1 MWETRGLQ
9 DPSTGSPQTGEKAG
23 WRGSKAGGE
32 VWETQGP
39 DRRVGA
45 LHQPAGRS
53 GQRRRLSV
61 GSQEHEGDEPAGTRV
76 GEAGPVQGS
85 ATPTEGAPP
94 TTAGTGHGSCREPGA
109 ASSCVLHRKTPA
121 SAPHLSTPWPGVH
134 QARETHARSEIIPGR
149 LKRQS

>member
-1 MWETRGLQ
+1 M
-9 DPSTGSPQTGEKAG
+9 
-23 WRGSKAGGE
+23 
-32 VWETQGP
+32 WETQGP

-85 ATPTEGAPP
+85 ATPTEGAPQP
-94 TTAGTGHGSCREPGA
+94 QQGLGMAPAENQAQRAAVCYTGR
-109 ASSCVLHRKTPA
+109 
-121 SAPHLSTPWPGVH
+121 
-134 QARETHARSEIIPGR
+134 
-149 LKRQS
+149 RQPPRPI